1 MRLKYYLRGLGIG
14 IVVTAIVFTVSGNHN
29 AEMTDAQIIE
39 RAKELGMQEAEK
51 ESGLL
56 LDKDEEVLDSAELE
70 TVDEEATEPA
80 ELETAGEEFAENAE
94 SEIVGEE
101 FTENA
106 ESEIVGE
113 DVSESEESEI
123 VDEEAAEIVETET
136 VDEEAAETVVPEA
149 ESEAVTET
157 EIADTEQMIVIT
169 IVGGDNSV
177 TVSQR
182 VAEAGLVES
191 AAAYDRFLCQNG
203 YDKKLAVGVHEIPTG
218 ATEEEIAIILTTRKK

>member
-56 LDKDEEVLDSAELE
+56 LDKDEEVLDSAEPE

-80 ELETAGEEFAENAE
+80 ELETA
-94 SEIVGEE
+94 GEE

-123 VDEEAAEIVETET
+123 VDKEAAEIVETET